1 MDSSSINKDCFLNYQ
16 NYQNYPKYSLGG
28 ETMAFKLRKPILIGG
43 IGLSAGL
50 WLWDS
55 VLNSSLIEMGEL
67 TVVGA
72 VALGG
77 GFWWL
82 KQKVNF
88 APVSSGAVSP
98 LNKEAVKEAI
108 ALAQK
113 AISFLETEAPDRD
126 VSQLKQQLA
135 QLAPSLERQSLQLAV
150 TGAKQVGKTSLKELL
165 TQENIRDVSW
175 IETAPL
181 LTTTDSLESALDS
194 DLVLFVTA
202 GDLTDSEWQVLQK
215 LATARVRVL
224 LIFNQQDRY
233 LPVERGMIWQKL
245 RHKVEA
251 IIEEEDVLAVAAA
264 PVPLKVKQHQA
275 DGSIEEWMEE
285 QKPEVGSAIH
295 RLTAIVER
303 ERKQLVLAS
312 TWRQAVG
319 VKEQAKEILNEVR
332 RERAVPVVEKY
343 QWIAAAAAFAN
354 PVAALDLLATV
365 AINGQMLV
373 DMSAIYQDKFSLAQ
387 AQEAAGTIGQLMLK
401 LGLVEL
407 STQTIGS
414 MLKTNAVTYVAGG
427 AIQGVSA
434 AYLTRIAGLS
444 LIEYFQERDLSVAS
458 EEEFNLARLG
468 EKFKQVFARN
478 QRTAFLQGFVQQALT
493 RLSPKTA
500 QAV

>member
-16 NYQNYPKYSLGG
+16 NYQKYSLGG
-28 ETMAFKLRKPILIGG
+28 ETMAFKLHKPILIGG

-55 VLNSSLIEMGEL
+55 VVNSSLVEMGEL

-82 KQKVNF
+82 KQKVNL
-88 APVSSGAVSP
+88 APKDTGAVSP

-108 ALAQK
+108 ALAEK

-126 VSQLKQQLA
+126 VSLLKQQLA

-150 TGAKQVGKTSLKELL
+150 TGGKQVGKTSLKELL
-165 TQENIRDVSW
+165 TQENIGSNLSW

-233 LPVERGMIWQKL
+233 LPVERGIIWQKL

-275 DGSIEEWMEE
+275 DGSVQEWMEE

-319 VKEQAKEILNEVR
+319 VKEQAKEILNGVR
-332 RERAVPVVEKY
+332 RDRAVPVVEKY

-468 EKFKQVFARN
+468 EKLKQVFARN